1 MRLLLVTPSDSYRTG
16 AYLDAADRMGCPVTV
31 ATDAAVAMPA
41 SALTTSF
48 ASPVDAADAIL
59 RQLDGRYDGV
69 VGTDGAALPVAA
81 EVAGRLGLRG
91 NPVEAVLTAD
101 DKLRQRRTLDAVGVP
116 QPVFAVVGDAT
127 WDDFPAV
134 VKPTDRAA
142 GQGVIPVE
150 TPSELGGAVARVRSL
165 VGPDPVLVEGLV
177 SGLEVA
183 IEGLL
188 VDGELHVLAVFDKPD
203 ETVGLTF
210 PETLLIQPARID
222 EVARSRA
229 IEVVERAAGAIGL
242 VHGPVHA
249 ECMIDGDRVWFLE
262 LAPRTIGGLCSRAL
276 RPGSVGLEEMVIGLA
291 LGCPLPPIGPA
302 EPSGVLMLPVPIEG
316 HLEAVD
322 GCDRAGAVPGIDGV
336 TITIGR
342 GEFIQPLPEGDR
354 YLGFVFARGESP
366 DAVEASLRQAWAC
379 LDVRISASSSGS
391 TGPRHA
397 CGR

>member
-16 AYLDAADRMGCPVTV
+16 AYLDAATRMGCSVTV
-31 ATDAAVAMPA
+31 ATDAAVAIRS

-48 ASPVDAADAIL
+48 ASPGEAADAIL
-59 RQLDGRYDGV
+59 GQLDGRYDAV

-81 EVAGRLGLRG
+81 VVAGRLGLRN

-101 DKLRQRRTLDAVGVP
+101 DKLRQRRTLDAAGVP
-116 QPVFAVVGDAT
+116 QPSFAVVGEAR

-150 TPSELGGAVARVRSL
+150 TPAELDGPVSRLRAL
-165 VGPDPVLVEGLV
+165 VGPAPVLIEGLV

-210 PETLLIQPARID
+210 PETLLIQPARIEED
-222 EVARSRA
+222 ARSRA
-229 IEVVERAAGAIGL
+229 IEVVERAASAIGL
-242 VHGPVHA
+242 KNGPMHA
-249 ECMIDGDRVWFLE
+249 ECMLDGDRVWFLE
-262 LAPRTIGGLCSRAL
+262 LAPRTIGGLCSQAL
-276 RPGSVGLEEMVIGLA
+276 RPGGVGLEEMVIGLA
-291 LGCPLPPIGPA
+291 FGCPLPPTGAA
-302 EPSGVLMLPVPIEG
+302 EPSGVLMLPIPIEG

-322 GCDRAGAVPGIDGV
+322 GIDRARAVPGIEGV
-336 TITIGR
+336 TLTVGS
-342 GEFIQPLPEGDR
+342 GEFVRPLPEGDR
-354 YLGFVFARGESP
+354 YLGFVFATGASA
-366 DAVEASLRQAWAC
+366 DDVEASLRAAWAC

-391 TGPRHA
+391 TGPHLP